1 MGVAEERE
9 CKMCVCNRE
18 DGVVGVAEER
28 KCKMCVCNREGGVVG
43 VAEER
48 KCKMCVRNR
57 GDQGSLTH
65 GIVLHTH
72 THYYTLSFC
81 GHTKS
86 TQKYNID
93 YLDPVL
99 CRARSPELEINF
111 WSQRR
116 ISLNEE
122 EISKNVSI
130 SFLPK

>member
-1 MGVAEERE
+1 MGVA
-9 CKMCVCNRE
+9 
-18 DGVVGVAEER
+18 GER

-57 GDQGSLTH
+57 GDQGSVTQP
-65 GIVLHTH
+65 GNCVTH

-93 YLDPVL
+93 STAAQYCLYKI
-99 CRARSPELEINF
+99 CR
-111 WSQRR
+111 
-116 ISLNEE
+116 
-122 EISKNVSI
+122 
-130 SFLPK
+130 